1 MYSAR
6 ILVPR
11 DTSILRARYPL
22 FNFHLWRTLPCTLH
36 QHLTP
41 LNFFGDSRFST
52 YLTAAG
58 GDTSLA
64 YDLYAWNTRLAGAF
78 HEVLGHAEVA
88 VRNAI
93 DTQLRDW
100 NQQQTDNPRNP
111 GKTFTEQWCIDT
123 AIPLY
128 GLVATPLKKARNYAG
143 AAKSSRPST
152 HARKHAEI
160 THDDLVSQLSFGTW
174 NHLVP
179 WPNSKPT
186 PQLHLWEEAVKNA
199 FPGIKPGIEGLRQVK
214 KPLNNLH
221 HLRNRVAHCKPLLQ
235 VEANRRLQ
243 DIARLTGYIDQPIAD
258 WIMGHQR
265 VRDVARERPAT

>member
-1 MYSAR
+1 MNTSP
-6 ILVPR
+6 VP
-11 DTSILRARYPL
+11 DPA
-22 FNFHLWRTLPCTLH
+22 
-36 QHLTP
+36 Q
-41 LNFFGDSRFST
+41 FFGDSRFST

-100 NQQQTDNPRNP
+100 NQQQSDNPRNP

-123 AIPLY
+123 AIPLH
-128 GLVATPLKKARNYAG
+128 GLVVAPLKKARSYAG
-143 AAKSSRPST
+143 AAKSSRPSS

-214 KPLNNLH
+214 TPLNNLH
-221 HLRNRVAHCKPLLQ
+221 HLRNRVAHCEPLLH
-235 VEANRRLQ
+235 VEAKQRLQ